1 MTSHLATCLPA
12 KLELNPEIETQPI
25 GTRDTRRW
33 QVGKKRVGRVPKAFR
48 YMAVGRLNPC
58 KHIVALAK
66 ELGISRRL
74 LSRWRE

>member
-1 MTSHLATCLPA
+1 M
-12 KLELNPEIETQPI
+12 

-33 QVGKKRVGRVPKAFR
+33 QVGKKRVGKVPKAFR
-48 YMAVGRLNPC
+48 HMAVGRLNPC
-58 KHIVALAK
+58 KRIVALAK